1 MPQRATQNTIHWH
14 TAWCCNR
21 NPKCV
26 PNAGLRLAQRRRRWA
41 DIHSTPCQR
50 VVLSQRPGFQ
60 EGGGG
65 CGGRISAKK
74 KRGANDLTHAL

>member
-1 MPQRATQNTIHWH
+1 MPQSATQNTIHWH

-21 NPKCV
+21 NPRCV
-26 PNAGLRLAQRRRRWA
+26 PNAGLRLAQRRRQWA

-50 VVLSQRPGFQ
+50 VVLSRRPGFQ
-60 EGGGG
+60 GGSH
-65 CGGRISAKK
+65 ISQE